1 VSIAIIS
8 SDKVVFAL
16 AFGIPVVIGALMVL
30 WSRPR
35 KVQALWALISV
46 AVIAG
51 TAIVAVAAFRGG
63 TPSSTPAAIATS
75 SPSAVPSVTVAPSTA
90 PPSTPPPTPSTTAV
104 ECSPKGTKLQLT
116 ASGVTFDTNCLA
128 APAGKAF
135 TVVFQNKDI
144 GIPHDVHI
152 FSADPAQDPN
162 AQSLFVGDL
171 VTGPDTATYQVSA
184 LPSGTYFFHCD
195 VHPTQMFGTFV
206 SG

>member
-63 TPSSTPAAIATS
+63 TPGSTPAAIATS
-75 SPSAVPSVTVAPSTA
+75 PPTTAPSVTVPPSTA
-90 PPSTPPPTPSTTAV
+90 PSSTPPPTTSKPAV
-104 ECSPKGTKLQLT
+104 CSPKGTKLNLT
-116 ASGVTFDTNCLA
+116 AAGVAFDTDCLA

-135 TVVFQNKDI
+135 TIAFENKDI
-144 GIPHDVHI
+144 GIPHNVQI

-162 AQSLFVGDL
+162 AQSLFTGDL
-171 VTGPDTATYQVSA
+171 VTGPDTATYKVSA
-184 LPSGTYFFHCD
+184 LPPGTYFFHCD
-195 VHPTQMFGTFV
+195 VHPAQMFGTFV

>member
-16 AFGIPVVIGALMVL
+16 AFGIPVVVGALMVL

-63 TPSSTPAAIATS
+63 TPSSTPTAIATS
-75 SPSAVPSVTVAPSTA
+75 SPSTVPSVTVAPSTA
-90 PPSTPPPTPSTTAV
+90 PPSTPSTPAA
-104 ECSPKGTKLQLT
+104 ECSPKGTKLHLT
-116 ASGVTFDTNCLA
+116 AAGLVFDPTCLA
-128 APAGKAF
+128 APAGTAF
-135 TVVFQNKDI
+135 TISFENKDI
-144 GIPHDVHI
+144 GIPHNFHI
-152 FSADPAQDPN
+152 FSADPAQDSN
-162 AQSLFVGDL
+162 AQSLFTGDL
-171 VTGPDTATYQVSA
+171 VTGPDTATYKVSA
-184 LPSGTYFFHCD
+184 LPPGTYFFHCD
-195 VHPTQMFGTFV
+195 VHPTLMFGTLV